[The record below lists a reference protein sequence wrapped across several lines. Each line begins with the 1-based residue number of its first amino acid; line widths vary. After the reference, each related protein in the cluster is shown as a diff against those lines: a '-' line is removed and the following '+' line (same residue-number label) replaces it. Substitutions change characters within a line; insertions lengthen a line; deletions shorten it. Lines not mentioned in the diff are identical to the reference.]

1 MKFLWDSY
9 EVFKKCLWNIYNIF
23 MKYLWNWIGIDSDI
37 DIGKI
42 DNNDGVTNLLSDFD
56 IDNKI

>member
-1 MKFLWDSY
+1 
-9 EVFKKCLWNIYNIF
+9 
-23 MKYLWNWIGIDSDI
+23 MKYLWNWIGIDSVI

>member
-1 MKFLWDSY
+1 MKYFWDI
-9 EVFKKCLWNIYNIF
+9 LWNIYELFIT
-23 MKYLWNWIGIDSDI
+23 YLWSFYDIDSDI